1 MRSNRF
7 RLSLSL
13 LAAFLLAPVALA
25 QGTGA
30 QSASDAEDRYVS
42 QKGFGNRIF
51 EVRHRD
57 PQSVARVLGGLGSGF
72 RGAVVSPNQEFR
84 TITVR
89 DFPENIAAIEEA
101 LRRLDAPEP
110 PRPGVEFQVYLL
122 LASNDPA
129 AQSNLPA
136 ELNEAA
142 AGLRSTLGYRT
153 LSLMGT
159 QVVRSKDRSYDAY
172 NKGIAELRP
181 GGDAAQKGSP
191 VYYNYSIRS
200 VSLAGEPGRAT
211 VRAEEFS
218 LNLRVP
224 VVQVTGGTS
233 YEEVGFKNPVLLREG
248 ERVVVGSTS
257 VGDKS
262 VVVMLTAKAGK

>member
-1 MRSNRF
+1 MRSNSF
-7 RLSLSL
+7 RLSLAL
-13 LAAFLLAPVALA
+13 LALLLLATPALA
-25 QGTGA
+25 QGAGA
-30 QSASDAEDRYVS
+30 QASPAAEDRYVS

-89 DFPENIAAIEEA
+89 DFPENIAAIAEA

-110 PRPGVEFQVYLL
+110 PRPGVAFQVYLL
-122 LASNDPA
+122 LASNEAPA
-129 AQSNLPA
+129 QNNLPA
-136 ELNEAA
+136 ELNEVA
-142 AGLRSTLGYRT
+142 AGLRSTLGYKNM
-153 LSLMGT
+153 SLMGT
-159 QVVRSKDRSYDAY
+159 QVVRSKDRSHDAY

-181 GGDAAQKGSP
+181 GGDSPQKGGP

-200 VSLAGEPGRAT
+200 VSLDGEPGRAS
-211 VRAEEFS
+211 VRAEEFT

-224 VVQVTGGTS
+224 VAHANGTTS
-233 YEEVGFKNPVLLREG
+233 YEDVGFKNPVLVREG
-248 ERVVVGSTS
+248 ERVVVGTTS

-262 VVVMLTAKAGK
+262 VAVVISAAAVR